1 MTDAP
6 EPPPAEPPPSPPQAA
21 PAPAPSQKP
30 PWLPIMIGVAVA
42 VLAIAAFAIWRT
54 QMSGAEA
61 ENAYTVQ
68 PYMPPTELISARER
82 APGYEEPDTTSP
94 VAVQFGQGVTLNV
107 TGRVSRG
114 LGGEWYAVAWNDRV
128 VFVRQEDAVAGSGAP
143 PGIPER
149 EEKPEEEEEKPLPE
163 EEQEDP
169 FAEEELA
176 EAPRAS
182 SGTLE
187 ISDVNWFREPGARDF
202 ARFYPREAL
211 EEDQSGRVVLD
222 CVIGGGGRLD
232 CSVAQES
239 PGGYG
244 FGRAAISIARQTRVD
259 PTLPDGSSA
268 AGRHLRLPLQFRA
281 G

>member
-1 MTDAP
+1 
-6 EPPPAEPPPSPPQAA
+6 
-21 PAPAPSQKP
+21 
-30 PWLPIMIGVAVA
+30 MIGVAVVA
-42 VLAIAAFAIWRT
+42 LLVAGFALWRT
-54 QMSGAEA
+54 QLSGAQQA
-61 ENAYTVQ
+61 NAYTVQ
-68 PYMPPTELISARER
+68 PFTPPTELVSASER
-82 APGYEEPDTTSP
+82 APGYEAPDTGSP

-114 LGGEWYAVAWNDRV
+114 IGGEWYAVSWNDRT
-128 VFVRQEDAVAGSGAP
+128 VFVREQDAVAGDGSP

-149 EEKPEEEEEKPLPE
+149 EEKPDEEEDKPIPR

-169 FAEEELA
+169 FAEEEVA
-176 EAPRAS
+176 ETPRAS

-222 CVIGGGGRLD
+222 CVISGGGRLD
-232 CSVAQES
+232 CSVANES
-239 PGGYG
+239 PSGYG
-244 FGRAAISIARQTRVD
+244 FGRAALSIARQTRVD

-268 AGRHLRLPLQFRA
+268 SGRHLRLPLQFRA